1 MQVDGGLNSMFLGLP
16 LALFGCFVVL
26 CLVAAVFAYG
36 RKLLEGLPRRRGKA
50 LVFHKID
57 DVDEA
62 SVQLSARRDEDVDED
77 ELGYADTEGK
87 RTVELSSMR
96 AGVLTTMM

>member
-1 MQVDGGLNSMFLGLP
+1 MFFGLP
-16 LALFGCFVVL
+16 LAVFGC
-26 CLVAAVFAYG
+26 CLVFCLAAAVFAYG

-57 DVDEA
+57 DEVDEA
-62 SVQLSARRDEDVDED
+62 SFQLSARRDEDMESDESN
-77 ELGYADTEGK
+77 YADTEGK

-96 AGVLTTMM
+96 ASVLTTMM